1 VDQPVAIAVFVLV
14 VLWLAVFALVMR
26 SNRNR
31 SHWIDA
37 RDLKAFQHLRS
48 APKPNPMGRA
58 IFVLVFSSML
68 LIFNMQKQHRLLAM
82 LLLACLPPV
91 IVLIKY
97 VVTMRVTKG
106 VKLQFQVVDLIEQG
120 DLSQANMITRE
131 ALELYGPTAYNL
143 NALGIVQL
151 RLKQW
156 DEALRTFEQA
166 IRTKPKEPG
175 VRTLLG
181 ANRAYALLKVGRA
194 EEGLVL
200 MPDAIATFPTEVI
213 FRANHCEMLAAVGRL
228 QEARA
233 EYAIIEDLMDVMK
246 FRTDGGREIFETRV
260 AECGQALAQAEM
272 RAAAQTSG
280 R

>member
-1 VDQPVAIAVFVLV
+1 MVQPVAIAVFVLI

-26 SNRNR
+26 ANRNR

-37 RDLKAFQHLRS
+37 RDLKTFQHLHP
-48 APKPNPMGRA
+48 APKSNPLGRA
-58 IFVLVFSSML
+58 LVVIVFSSVL
-68 LIFNMQKQHRLLAM
+68 LIFNLPKPHRLLFM
-82 LLLACLPPV
+82 LILASLPPV
-91 IVLIKY
+91 VVLIKY
-97 VVTMRVTKG
+97 VVAMRTSKG
-106 VKLQFQVVDLIEQG
+106 VMLQFQVVDLIEQG
-120 DLSQANMITRE
+120 DLSQAHQVARE

-143 NALGIVQL
+143 NALGIVLL

-166 IRTKPKEPG
+166 IRTKPKEPN

-213 FRANHCEMLAAVGRL
+213 FRANYCEMLAAVGRL
-228 QEARA
+228 EEARDQ
-233 EYAIIEDLMDVMK
+233 YAIVEELMDVTK
-246 FRTDGGREIFETRV
+246 FRTEAGREIFETRI
-260 AECGQALAQAEM
+260 AECRDALARAEL
-272 RAAAQTSG
+272 RATPRAHGS
-280 R
+280 